1 MNKVV
6 TVPHEV
12 VSGYIPCGVLAY
24 PCYHPSPNSRRTH
37 THTHTR
43 TMAEFRRSHGKGKP
57 KIAGIHNYT
66 KILLSL
72 ELLALPLHAAEWSAA
87 YP

>member
-1 MNKVV
+1 
-6 TVPHEV
+6 
-12 VSGYIPCGVLAY
+12 
-24 PCYHPSPNSRRTH
+24 
-37 THTHTR
+37 
-43 TMAEFRRSHGKGKP
+43 MAEFRRSHGKGKP